1 VLTLQG
7 FICLQEDKDSKHG
20 SMYTCLQDWVRVHKN
35 ILVSTKCMYEGESIN
50 KVNLSTASTRPFC
63 QLTVTD
69 NIANFV
75 SKLLILYVQTCS
87 NEFMST

>member
-1 VLTLQG
+1 
-7 FICLQEDKDSKHG
+7 
-20 SMYTCLQDWVRVHKN
+20 
-35 ILVSTKCMYEGESIN
+35 MYEGESIN
-50 KVNLSTASTRPFC
+50 KVNSSTASTRPFC

-75 SKLLILYVQTCS
+75 SKLLVLHVQTCS